1 MRSYIRYIGVSLTV
15 VMIVIGISCKK
26 APGPGGRATVKGKVY
41 AYDYDNTVKYLVSK
55 GYSSGEKVYI
65 SYGTHTF
72 IDNNVTTGI
81 DGAFEF
87 RYLCKGHY
95 KVFVNSLDTTYKIK
109 GNDTEYP
116 VIKEFDITSTN
127 QTVNLEDI
135 VINK

>member
-1 MRSYIRYIGVSLTV
+1 MRSIKIQILLSVAVIMIAIGS
-15 VMIVIGISCKK
+15 SCKK
-26 APGPGGRATVKGKVY
+26 AAGPGGRATVKGKVY
-41 AYDYDNTVKYLVSK
+41 AYDYDNTQKYLISK
-55 GYSSGEKVYI
+55 GYSSGDKVFI
-65 SYGTHTF
+65 SYGSHTT

-95 KVFVNSLDTTYKIK
+95 KVFVNSLDTTFKIK

-116 VIKEFDITSTN
+116 VIKEFDITSVD
-127 QTVNLEDI
+127 QTVTLDDI

>member
-1 MRSYIRYIGVSLTV
+1 MRSKAKLIWISLAAMVIV
-15 VMIVIGISCKK
+15 VGISCKK
-26 APGPGGRATVKGKVY
+26 AAGPGGRATVKGKVY

-65 SYGTHTF
+65 SYGNHTW

-81 DGAFEF
+81 DGVFEF
-87 RYLCKGHY
+87 RFLTKGHY

-127 QTVNLEDI
+127 QTLNLEDI
-135 VINK
+135 VIDK